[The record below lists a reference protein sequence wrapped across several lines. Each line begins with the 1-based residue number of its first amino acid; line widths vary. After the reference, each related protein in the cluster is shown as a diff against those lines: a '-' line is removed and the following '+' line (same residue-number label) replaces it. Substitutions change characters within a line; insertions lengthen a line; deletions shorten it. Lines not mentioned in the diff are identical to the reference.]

1 MSIEIDDK
9 AAIVEGRKTLED
21 GHSLSLE
28 QALPLISSTPENFE
42 EEVKKLPN
50 ISTNDASAIRW
61 LHYATQ
67 GIDHLM
73 KGAVFQAALTNP
85 EADWTNRP
93 THDGQ
98 PIGLQRLG
106 RKSSGGN
113 LSGENAVLKVKSL
126 LGLGTIMHVPLWHT
140 GCWISLKAP
149 SNSSIL
155 ELNRRI
161 AEEKITLGRQT
172 SGMVFSNTSVYIQS
186 YLVNFILA
194 HIYDTNLETRDP
206 AELKRIIL
214 VNDLP
219 TLIWGILC
227 TMYPDGY
234 DLREPCV
241 AALTECTHVSE
252 GKVNISRMRIVD
264 RSRLHED
271 QLKHMANRNQK
282 RTLEELEKYQ
292 ELHTHTSR
300 TETVNDDNLPTTL
313 EVIIKCPTIDEYE
326 QIGFNW
332 ISEIEEMVDKA
343 FSLPAHGKQR
353 DSYITEHGRINRL
366 RQYSHW
372 ISEIRVGEGEHATI
386 ITDRQTID
394 TTCGELS
401 QLEVGTNAILGGIGE
416 FIEASAIAVIGYPNA
431 PCPSCGLR
439 YGDHVEKAKEKG
451 GEDKIVLGTDV
462 PEFVAIDL
470 TTTFFTL
477 TGQRLNPTLT
487 KAL

>member
-1 MSIEIDDK
+1 MTINVDDK
-9 AAIVEGRKTLED
+9 APIVEGRKTLD
-21 GHSLSLE
+21 GDASITLE
-28 QALPLISSTPENFE
+28 QAIPLIASTPENFE

-50 ISTNDASAIRW
+50 VTTNDASAIRW

-67 GIDHLM
+67 GIDHLL
-73 KGAVFQAALTNP
+73 KGAVFQAALSNP
-85 EADWTNRP
+85 DSDWTNRP
-93 THDGQ
+93 THEDK
-98 PIGLQRLG
+98 PITLQKLG
-106 RKSSGGN
+106 RSTGTGN
-113 LSGENAVLKVKSL
+113 VSGENAVLKVKSL

-161 AEEKITLGRQT
+161 AEEKVTLGRQT

-194 HIYDTNLETRDP
+194 HIYDTSLETRDP

-219 TLIWGILC
+219 SMVWGILG

-241 AALTECTHVSE
+241 AALTDCTHVSE
-252 GKVNISRMRIVD
+252 GKVNIGRMRIVD

-271 QLKHMANRNQK
+271 QLKFMSNRNRK
-282 RTLEELEKYQ
+282 RTVAELEGYQ

-300 TETVNDDNLPTTL
+300 TETIDDDALPTTL
-313 EVIIKCPTIDEYE
+313 SVDIKCPTIDEYE
-326 QIGFNW
+326 NIGFNW
-332 ISEIEEMVDKA
+332 VSEIEEMVDKA
-343 FSLPAHGKQR
+343 FSLPAKGKQR
-353 DSYITEHGRINRL
+353 DAYITEHGRVNRL

-372 ISEIRVGEGEHATI
+372 ISEIRVGTGDQCTT

-394 TTCGELS
+394 DTCGELS
-401 QLEVGTNAILGGIGE
+401 QLDAATNAILGGIGE

-439 YGDHVEKAKEKG
+439 FGDHKEKAPEAG
-451 GEDKIVLGTDV
+451 GEDTIIRGKDA

-477 TGQRLNPTLT
+477 TGQRLNPTLS